1 MTSGRFHRIEI
12 SSIVVD
18 RDARQRKQIKDAHVK
33 NLAYSI
39 GKRGLIHPVVISNE
53 RVLVTGECRLAAC
66 KELGWTHINAQYTDE
81 LSPHDLRAIELEENV
96 KRLDLTWEE
105 QSLAV
110 LEYHEHRTAD
120 EPTWSQAKTA
130 EAIGLSAESVSGY
143 VRVAKALRQ
152 GDPQVTEAPML
163 STALG
168 IVNRRERRQEALD
181 VENFERIERPEVPVG
196 ADSILTTSFLDW
208 APQYSGPRFN
218 FIHMDFPYGIDADK
232 HVQGAADTH
241 GGYSDTF
248 DTYHNLLHCLCSNI
262 LRLSQESSH
271 LMFWFSMQHYQFTFD
286 YLSSNSPFIIDP
298 IPLVWLKSDNSG
310 IIPDPQRGPRR
321 IYETAFFGS
330 RGDRPVVRCKSNAYA
345 APSVRDIHM
354 SIKPEPMLRHFFEM
368 FVDETTSLLDPTCG
382 SGSSL
387 RAAESLG
394 ARFVQG
400 LEINESFAE
409 GARLELAKFRRL
421 RRAS

>member
-1 MTSGRFHRIEI
+1 L
-12 SSIVVD
+12 
-18 RDARQRKQIKDAHVK
+18 RQRREIKDSYIN

-39 GKRGLIHPVVISNE
+39 NKRGLIHPIVVSNE
-53 RVLVTGECRLAAC
+53 HVLVAGECRLAAC
-66 KELGWTHINAQYTDE
+66 KHLGWTHINVQYTDE
-81 LSPHDLRAIELEENV
+81 LSPHDLRAIELEENI
-96 KRLDLTWEE
+96 KRMDLTWQEN
-105 QSLAV
+105 STAV
-110 LEYHEHRTAD
+110 LEYHEHRLAED
-120 EPTWSQAKTA
+120 PTWTQAKTSD
-130 EAIGLSAESVSGY
+130 AIGLVESVVSSQMK
-143 VRVAKALRQ
+143 VARELRK
-152 GDPQVTEAPML
+152 GDDLVSSASMY

-168 IVNRRERRQEALD
+168 VINRREHRQAALD
-181 VENFERIERPEVPVG
+181 TENFERIERPEINTIS
-196 ADSILTTSFLDW
+196 DSILITSFLEW
-208 APQYSGPRFN
+208 APQYSGQRFN
-218 FIHMDFPYGIDADK
+218 FLHIDFPYGINADK

-248 DTYHNLLHCLCSNI
+248 DNYHELLHCLCSNV
-262 LRLSQESSH
+262 LRITQESSH

-286 YLSSNSPFIIDP
+286 YLSNNSPFLIDP

-345 APSVRDIHM
+345 APTVRDIHM
-354 SIKPEPMLRHFFEM
+354 SIKPEPVLRYFFEM
-368 FVDETTSLLDPTCG
+368 FVDETTSMLDPTCG

-394 ARFVQG
+394 ASLVQG

-421 RRAS
+421 RSAS